1 MSLTPS
7 GNDEAVTLQELRRIR
22 GKDLRPVPLPGE
34 ETEPVEDES
43 EESS

>member
-1 MSLTPS
+1 MLSPS
-7 GNDEAVTLQELRRIR
+7 GIDVALTLGELRRIR
-22 GKDLRPVPLPGE
+22 GKDLRPLPLPGE